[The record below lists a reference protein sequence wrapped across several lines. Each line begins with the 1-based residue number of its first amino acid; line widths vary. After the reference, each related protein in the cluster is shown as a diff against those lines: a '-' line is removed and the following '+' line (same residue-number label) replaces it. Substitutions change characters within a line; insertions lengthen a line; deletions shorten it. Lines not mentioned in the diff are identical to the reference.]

1 MSRLEPRRTL
11 RSTKELPSSAGFHFV
26 NLCPSWLMV
35 SSMLTEIILEA
46 WIALRRNYTRS
57 LLTMLGIVWGIAT
70 VTLLIAYGSSF
81 RRILVGGFDAF
92 GKSVV
97 ICWPQQTS
105 EQPGGQRAGKKVRL
119 EQADLDIVKET
130 APLVKHVCL
139 ETVNRPGISYGERMV
154 GTAAIRGVCPE
165 YGEMRNEVPSEG
177 RWISAGDELERR
189 RVVFLGGRVREQLF
203 SGRPAIGE
211 TVQIGGVHFTVIGV
225 MARKIQLSN
234 YFSSDDDSAWIP
246 YSAAGDVW
254 NTKYAAVMVFEPV
267 APQFEKK
274 AQAQV
279 LAAIASRQ
287 QFSPTDPKAF
297 QMFGRDE
304 FRPVIDGLTIGLQ
317 VLLTFVGTLTLGIGG
332 VGVMNIMLVSVD
344 ERIREIGLRR
354 ALGAKKWQIKLQF
367 LAETLLIMLLGG
379 AAGVLLSYG
388 IAAAV
393 GTLPLMGPLFED
405 DSGKADIHLQI
416 SLATVMLSTLV
427 LLAVGVASGL
437 VPALRASKLGSGR
450 SAAIRVKRLSS

>member
-1 MSRLEPRRTL
+1 
-11 RSTKELPSSAGFHFV
+11 
-26 NLCPSWLMV
+26 
-35 SSMLTEIILEA
+35 MLVEIILEA
-46 WIALRRNYTRS
+46 WVALQRNLTRS

-81 RRILVGGFDAF
+81 RSVLVHGFDAF

-105 EQPGGQRAGKKVRL
+105 EQPGGQRAGKKVLL
-119 EQADLDIVKET
+119 EQADLEMVKQT
-130 APLVKHVCL
+130 APLVKHACL
-139 ETVNRPGISYGERMV
+139 ETVRRPGIAYGDRMV
-154 GTAAIRGVCPE
+154 GTAPVRGVCPE

-177 RWISAGDELERR
+177 RWINSEDELERR
-189 RVVFLGGRVREQLF
+189 RVIFLGGRLKEQLF
-203 SGRPAIGE
+203 SGRPAVGE
-211 TVQIGGVHFTVIGV
+211 TVLVSGVRFTVVGV

-234 YFSSDDDSAWIP
+234 YFSSDDESSWIP
-246 YSAAGDVW
+246 YSAAGDLW
-254 NTKYAAVMVFEPV
+254 NTRYAAVMVFEPI

-274 AQAQV
+274 AMAQV
-279 LAAIASRQ
+279 LAAVATRQ

-304 FRPVIDGLTIGLQ
+304 FRPVIDALTIGLQ
-317 VLLTFVGTLTLGIGG
+317 VLLTFIGTLTLGIGG

-354 ALGAKKWQIKLQF
+354 ALGARKRHIKLQF
-367 LAETLLIMLLGG
+367 LAETLLIMMAGG
-379 AAGVLLSYG
+379 AIGVALSYA

-405 DSGKADIHLQI
+405 DSGQADIHLRI
-416 SLATVMLSTLV
+416 SLLTVMLSSIV
-427 LLAVGVASGL
+427 LLMVGVLSGM
-437 VPALRASKLGSGR
+437 VPALRASKLDPVEALR
-450 SAAIRVKRLSS
+450 YE

>member
-1 MSRLEPRRTL
+1 
-11 RSTKELPSSAGFHFV
+11 
-26 NLCPSWLMV
+26 
-35 SSMLTEIILEA
+35 MLTEIIREA
-46 WIALRRNYTRS
+46 WIALKRNYTRS

-81 RRILVGGFDAF
+81 RNILVGGFNAF

-97 ICWPQQTS
+97 ICWAQQTS
-105 EQPGGQRAGKKVRL
+105 EQPGGQRAGKKVVF
-119 EQADLDIVKET
+119 EQADVDMVKET
-130 APLVKHVCL
+130 APLVKHVCR
-139 ETVNRPGISYGERMV
+139 ETVNRPGIAYGDRMV

-177 RWISAGDELERR
+177 RWFNASDELERR
-189 RVVFLGGRVREQLF
+189 RVAFLGGRIREQLF
-203 SGRPAIGE
+203 SGRPAVGE
-211 TVQIGGVHFTVIGV
+211 TVLIGGVRFTVIGI

-246 YSAAGDVW
+246 FSTAGDLW
-254 NTKYAAVMVFEPV
+254 NTRYAPVLLFEPV
-267 APQFEKK
+267 APQFEKPTM
-274 AQAQV
+274 AQV
-279 LAAIASRQ
+279 LAAVATRQ
-287 QFSPTDPKAF
+287 QFSPTDKKAI

-304 FRPVIDGLTIGLQ
+304 FRPVIDALTIGLQ

-354 ALGAKKWQIKLQF
+354 ALGARKRHIQFQF

-379 AAGVLLSYG
+379 AIGVLLSYA

-405 DSGKADIHLQI
+405 DSGKGDIHLQI
-416 SLATVMLSTLV
+416 SLMTVTLSAIV
-427 LLAVGVASGL
+427 LLIVGVISGL
-437 VPALRASKLGSGR
+437 VPALRASKLDPVEALR
-450 SAAIRVKRLSS
+450 YE

>member
-1 MSRLEPRRTL
+1 
-11 RSTKELPSSAGFHFV
+11 
-26 NLCPSWLMV
+26 
-35 SSMLTEIILEA
+35 MLTEIIREA

-70 VTLLIAYGSSF
+70 VTLLIAYGNSF
-81 RRILVGGFDAF
+81 RNILVTGFDAF

-97 ICWPQQTS
+97 ICWAQQTS
-105 EQPGGQRAGKKVRL
+105 EQPGGQRAGKKVVF
-119 EQADLDIVKET
+119 EQADVEMVKQD
-130 APLVKHVCL
+130 APLVKHVCM
-139 ETVNRPGISYGERMV
+139 ETVRRPGVSYGDRLL
-154 GTAAIRGVCPE
+154 GTAAVRGVCPE

-177 RWISAGDELERR
+177 RWITAGDEIERR
-189 RVVFLGGRVREQLF
+189 RVAFLGGRVREQLF

-211 TVQIGGVHFTVIGV
+211 TILIGGVRFTVIGV
-225 MARKIQLSN
+225 MERKLQMSS
-234 YFSSDDDSAWIP
+234 YFSPDDESLWIP
-246 YSAAGDVW
+246 YSAAGDLW
-254 NTKYAAVMVFEPV
+254 NTRYGAVLVFEPI

-274 AQAQV
+274 AMEQV
-279 LAAIASRQ
+279 LAAIATRQ
-287 QFSPTDPKAF
+287 QFSPTDKKAI

-317 VLLTFVGTLTLGIGG
+317 VLLTFIGTLTLGIGG

-354 ALGAKKWQIKLQF
+354 ALGARKRHIKLQF

-379 AAGVLLSYG
+379 IIGVVLSYA

-405 DSGKADIHLQI
+405 ESGKGDIHLKI
-416 SLATVMLSTLV
+416 SLMTVMLSTIV
-427 LLAVGVASGL
+427 LLVVGVISGL
-437 VPALRASKLGSGR
+437 VPALRASKLDPVEALR
-450 SAAIRVKRLSS
+450 YE